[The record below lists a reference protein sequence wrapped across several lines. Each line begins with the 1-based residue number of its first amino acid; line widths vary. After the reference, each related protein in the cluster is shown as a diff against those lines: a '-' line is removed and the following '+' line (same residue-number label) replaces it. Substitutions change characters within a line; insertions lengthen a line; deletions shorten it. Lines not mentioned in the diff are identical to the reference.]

1 MRFYVF
7 LIAALFLTSFMD
19 AAPVD
24 QAETKRM
31 KLHDDC
37 VDCFVCGWNYDDPDC
52 AKVCE
57 ECKDS
62 R

>member
-37 VDCFVCGWNYDDPDC
+37 VDCFVCG
-52 AKVCE
+52 
-57 ECKDS
+57 DS